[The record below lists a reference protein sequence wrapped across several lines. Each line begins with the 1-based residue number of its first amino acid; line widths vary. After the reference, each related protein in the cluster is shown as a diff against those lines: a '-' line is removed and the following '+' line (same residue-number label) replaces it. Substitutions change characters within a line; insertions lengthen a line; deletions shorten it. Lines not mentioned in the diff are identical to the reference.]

1 MREKRQIQREQTRH
15 MRESRLIR
23 MLLVTAGTCA
33 LLWGTIASPLSCVS
47 GQAGDDPAA
56 STDDLLFIHHS
67 CGSNWLGND
76 LHNALLAKDYI
87 DERND
92 ITYGTDL
99 SPDSGRAD
107 SLGPT
112 PGENTNMNHWIRWF
126 NDYLGGIRAHGA
138 ATGYNRIVMF
148 KSCYPISNVTAAG
161 TEPGSPFDGTQ
172 TLANYK
178 SVYRHPSG
186 PGNTY
191 SNGGLNYKPLED
203 IFAENPNVLFIP
215 VTAPPLNYSSTTDA
229 NAHRARLFN
238 NWLKTDWLNSYNT
251 AHPGLHNVAVFD
263 WFDVLAYPDSHAS
276 HPNRLKQEYGGAT
289 GDSHPNATAN
299 AYSTEVFATNPDN
312 FIDNAWE
319 NFVNATP
326 PSPRAGIYASPQAAE
341 QNDLIT
347 FSVVITGP
355 LTTAAMTS
363 TVPAGLAYQP
373 SSMAATSGVADDS
386 GAPTLHWTGSVT
398 ASGTVTVTYET
409 LVVTADRAAIAD
421 QVQISAP
428 GQNTQIWETTLIVNG
443 AHIFC
448 PLILKSAV
456 V

>member
-1 MREKRQIQREQTRH
+1 M
-15 MRESRLIR
+15 
-23 MLLVTAGTCA
+23 
-33 LLWGTIASPLSCVS
+33 
-47 GQAGDDPAA
+47 
-56 STDDLLFIHHS
+56 
-67 CGSNWLGND
+67 
-76 LHNALLAKDYI
+76 
-87 DERND
+87 
-92 ITYGTDL
+92 
-99 SPDSGRAD
+99 
-107 SLGPT
+107 
-112 PGENTNMNHWIRWF
+112 
-126 NDYLGGIRAHGA
+126 
-138 ATGYNRIVMF
+138 
-148 KSCYPISNVTAAG
+148 
-161 TEPGSPFDGTQ
+161 
-172 TLANYK
+172 
-178 SVYRHPSG
+178 
-186 PGNTY
+186 
-191 SNGGLNYKPLED
+191 
-203 IFAENPNVLFIP
+203 
-215 VTAPPLNYSSTTDA
+215 
-229 NAHRARLFN
+229 
-238 NWLKTDWLNSYNT
+238 
-251 AHPGLHNVAVFD
+251 AVFD

-276 HPNRLKQEYGGAT
+276 HPNRLKEEYGGAT

-428 GQNTQIWETTLIVNG
+428 GQNTQIWETTLMSTAPTSFARSSSRALLSRHTPIISTNNALQHKAREATCRSVVSDEVYLGNLM
-443 AHIFC
+443 
-448 PLILKSAV
+448 PSATRFTV
-456 V
+456 LHRVIEAQFDDLAIDRDIAVGSCLPIPNRQIETPCLPALQ